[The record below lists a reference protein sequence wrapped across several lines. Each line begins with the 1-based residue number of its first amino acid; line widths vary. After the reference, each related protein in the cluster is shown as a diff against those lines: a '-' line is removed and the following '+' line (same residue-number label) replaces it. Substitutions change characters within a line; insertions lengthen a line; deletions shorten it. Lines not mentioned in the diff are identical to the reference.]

1 MDGTMIVDGDMTAK
15 SHCTCSISQLW
26 ACKCVFM
33 PPVHPRPQG
42 QWLYMIA
49 LLWIGLLM
57 VLKPLHEV
65 QIVIITEI
73 TVITE

>member
-1 MDGTMIVDGDMTAK
+1 MGDTMIVDGGMTDK
-15 SHCTCSISQLW
+15 PHCTCSITVIVL
-26 ACKCVFM
+26 M
-33 PPVHPRPQG
+33 PQSIRDHRG

-65 QIVIITEI
+65 QIVIITELTI
-73 TVITE
+73 ITE